1 MSAIPETTHPLQLDP
16 SHLPPLV
23 KTLRDHF
30 ASGHATAYLVGGVVR
45 DVLLGRDTF
54 DVDLAVERS
63 AHEAGMALAERL
75 GGRVVTLDD
84 SRDIVRVVLGSD
96 HAATNIDISS
106 YRDSIEEDLSRRD
119 FTIDAMAVPVSQTQF
134 GAAQIAPIDPHEGAR
149 DLREGRI
156 RALRPSVFKDDPARL
171 MRAPRLA
178 VQLGFR
184 IDEDTAESIRQHAYL
199 VSGVAAERVR
209 DELLKLLA
217 EPGAAASLRLLDELG
232 LLTQVIPELGDAQ
245 GVTQPKEHHWD
256 VFNHSVE
263 TAGRVDWLMGGSPEA
278 NAFVAEAVPWSPS
291 VADHFSELVSD
302 GHSRLTLLRLAGLL
316 HDVAKPET
324 RTVEPTGR
332 IRFLGHH
339 REGAR
344 KAEHILGRLRF
355 SRRGVEL
362 VSAMVEHHLRPSQM
376 SQGGELPT
384 PRAVYRYYRDV
395 ADAAIDTLYL
405 NLADYLAARGPSLSR
420 QEWSDHCRI
429 IDRILEEGP
438 ANTSEE
444 RPPRLVD
451 GHEIMHTFS
460 LQAGPQIGSLLELV
474 RESHAGGEIETKEEA
489 LELVRSRLHA
499 GEARA

>member
-1 MSAIPETTHPLQLDP
+1 M
-16 SHLPPLV
+16 
-23 KTLRDHF
+23 RDHF
-30 ASGHATAYLVGGVVR
+30 ASGHTTVYLVGGVVR
-45 DVLLGRDTF
+45 DVLLGRDTS
-54 DVDLAVERS
+54 DVDLAVASS
-63 AHEAGMALAERL
+63 AHEAGTALAERL
-75 GGRVVTLDD
+75 GGRVVALDD

-96 HAATNIDISS
+96 QAATNIDISS

-119 FTIDAMAVPVSQTQF
+119 FTIDAMAVPVSEAQT
-134 GAAQIAPIDPHEGAR
+134 GTARVSPVDPFEGAD
-149 DLREGRI
+149 DLAKKRI
-156 RALRPSVFKDDPARL
+156 RALHPSVFEDDPARL

-184 IDEDTAESIRQHAYL
+184 IDEDTAESIRRHADL
-199 VSGVAAERVR
+199 VSDVAAERVR

-232 LLTQVIPELGDAQ
+232 LLTKVIPELGDAR
-245 GVTQPKEHHWD
+245 GITQPKEHHWD

-263 TAGRVDWLMGGSPEA
+263 TAERVDWVMGDSPQA
-278 NAFVAEAVPWSPS
+278 DAFVTDAVPWSHS
-291 VADHFSELVSD
+291 VAEHFSELVSD

-344 KAEHILGRLRF
+344 KTEQILERLRV
-355 SRRGVEL
+355 SGRGVEL

-420 QEWSDHCRI
+420 REWSDHCRI
-429 IDRILEEGP
+429 IDHISQGGLVQASEEGL
-438 ANTSEE
+438 
-444 RPPRLVD
+444 PPLVD
-451 GHEIMHTFS
+451 GHEIMRTFS
-460 LQAGPQIGSLLELV
+460 LQPGPQIGSLLELV
-474 RESHAGGEIETKEEA
+474 RESQAGGEIETKEEA
-489 LELVRSRLHA
+489 LELVRSRLGA
-499 GEARA
+499 GGARA